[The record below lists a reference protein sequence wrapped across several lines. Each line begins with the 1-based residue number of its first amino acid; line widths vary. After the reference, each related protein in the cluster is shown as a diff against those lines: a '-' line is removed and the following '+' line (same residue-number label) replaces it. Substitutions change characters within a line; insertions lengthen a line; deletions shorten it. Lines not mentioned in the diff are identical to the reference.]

1 MSHEIYTF
9 PNGFRIIYEKSKNVL
24 PITSIQCVCDLGSV
38 YEKEEIRG
46 ASHFIEHMC
55 FKGTK
60 KIKHSK
66 DIFKQYDSVGASLNA
81 STFKRYTNYNIKCGD
96 ESFNTSIHVLSD
108 MVLNSVFDRKEYNKE
123 LRVVIEENINNS
135 DSNEGEISDMSEKL
149 VYSGTPYENPVDTIE
164 YHQNNSLKYEE
175 VVKTY
180 QLYYHPNNMLLSIV
194 SNIPFVTV
202 LRVVKQSYFFKNKSK
217 NSELLMNN
225 KLVLYKQPTYQNEI
239 NYNIRS
245 VSNTNVTYLTI
256 SFRTCSQYSQ
266 DKYSLILLKR
276 IIGGFF
282 SSRLFML
289 LREDNGLTYKS
300 TVTVENY
307 EQLGDFTI
315 DILTDPKKLL
325 KNGSKKGVLPIVI
338 EMLNNLIEK
347 GISQSEL
354 TLAKNYNKGK
364 YRINMEDIDYKAV
377 HNAEYL
383 LLYYGREEYVSYE
396 DLFDAYYK
404 PIAREQVNMIIRKY
418 LKKSNMNVCILG
430 KSIPSFK
437 IIKDECEKLCD
448 YTING

>member
-1 MSHEIYTF
+1 MSHEIYSF

-24 PITSIQCVCDLGSV
+24 PITSIQCICDLGSV
-38 YEKEEIRG
+38 YEKEEMRG

-60 KIKHSK
+60 KIKHSR
-66 DIFKQYDSVGASLNA
+66 DIFKQYDSIGATLNA
-81 STFKRYTNYNIKCGD
+81 STFKRYTNYNVKCSD
-96 ESFNTSIHVLSD
+96 ESFNNSINVLSD

-135 DSNEGEISDMSEKL
+135 DSNANEVSDMSEKL

-180 QLYYHPNNMLLSIV
+180 ELYYHPNNMLLSIV
-194 SNIPFVTV
+194 SNIPFTTV
-202 LRVVKQSYFFKNKSK
+202 LRVVKQSYFFKNKLK
-217 NSELLMNN
+217 NLELLTSS
-225 KLVLYKQPTYQNEI
+225 KLVLYKPPSYQSEI
-239 NYNIRS
+239 NYNIKS
-245 VSNTNVTYLTI
+245 VTNSNATYLTI

-266 DKYSLILLKR
+266 DKYPLNLLKR

-300 TVTVENY
+300 TVSVGNY

-315 DILTDPKKLL
+315 EILTDPKKLL

-338 EMLNNLIEK
+338 EMLNNLVEK
-347 GISQSEL
+347 GITLSEL

-383 LLYYGREEYVSYE
+383 LLYYGREDYVSYE
-396 DLFDAYYK
+396 GLFDAYYE
-404 PIAREQVNMIIRKY
+404 PITREQVNMTIRKY

-437 IIKDECEKLCD
+437 IVKDECEKLCD